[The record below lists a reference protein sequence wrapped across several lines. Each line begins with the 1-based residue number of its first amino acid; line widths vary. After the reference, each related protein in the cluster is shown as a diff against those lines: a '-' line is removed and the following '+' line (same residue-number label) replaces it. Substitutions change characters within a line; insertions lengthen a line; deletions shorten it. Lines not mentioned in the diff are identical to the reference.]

1 MNFDVPDE
9 KEAMKRSELALF
21 NERIEQ
27 FNEADLEL
35 DSDGGCQT
43 FENKIKLTFP
53 EITDPERLRAIKAA
67 ISMHFLEKYF

>member
-9 KEAMKRSELALF
+9 KEAMKRVELALF

-27 FNEADLEL
+27 FTEVDLEL
-35 DSDGGCQT
+35 DSNGGCEAL
-43 FENKIKLTFP
+43 ENKIKSTFP
-53 EITDPERLRAIKAA
+53 EITDPERLTAMKAA